1 MADDITIPKSEYDD
15 LCKSKRES
23 DLNRKVQEMHDMAS
37 ELGYTGVGRAQHLA
51 SDLASL
57 GAISK
62 KTCSTIK
69 KGTKA
74 RNDAIHEG
82 KNVEDAQISSFS
94 DAAENV
100 KDTIAQGFETEF

>member
-23 DLNRKVQEMHDMAS
+23 DLNRKVPEMHDMAS
-37 ELGYTGVGRAQHLA
+37 ELGYTGVGKAQHLA

-62 KTCSTIK
+62 KTCSTIR

-82 KNVEDAQISSFS
+82 KNVEDAQGSSILP
-94 DAAENV
+94 A
-100 KDTIAQGFETEF
+100 